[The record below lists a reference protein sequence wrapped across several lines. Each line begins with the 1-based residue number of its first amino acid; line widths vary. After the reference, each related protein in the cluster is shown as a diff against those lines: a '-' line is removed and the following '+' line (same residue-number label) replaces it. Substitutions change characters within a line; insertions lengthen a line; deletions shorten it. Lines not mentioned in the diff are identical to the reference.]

1 MTKKTPPHTIWW
13 GLLSTHPL
21 HHSTTPKPATP
32 SPLPPFMYYYLLQL
46 PPPHQ
51 KIIRCFVFCKI
62 LGPIE
67 QYYTIYKILPVL
79 GPPPIIIILP
89 YYIQYCPRAMC
100 NALQGKFGHSIVYH
114 AVNLENLLS

>member
-13 GLLSTHPL
+13 GLLSTHY
-21 HHSTTPKPATP
+21 TTL
-32 SPLPPFMYYYLLQL
+32 LPPSQQPPFHLLCIITYYNYP